1 MSKKES
7 GCLSFFLFCSR
18 DKSKNRSQ
26 SPRAVEKEM
35 NDKQTQT
42 QNLAQR
48 RTDPTGINHNGR
60 KSTIVIRDNNGFVLQ
75 SPREK
80 IGIDSGNLNQDKKEN
95 SDKDLPGKE
104 DECKL
109 SEDNGKVLV
118 WHKQSLSPFRLANDN
133 SKPKIVAITP
143 RIIGGRYLSNSRGL
157 REKLK

>member
-26 SPRAVEKEM
+26 SPRAEEKEM

-48 RTDPTGINHNGR
+48 RTDPAGTNYNGR

-80 IGIDSGNLNQDKKEN
+80 LAIDTDNLNQDKKEN
-95 SDKDLPGKE
+95 FDRNLPGKQ
-104 DECKL
+104 DERKIDK
-109 SEDNGKVLV
+109 DN
-118 WHKQSLSPFRLANDN
+118 
-133 SKPKIVAITP
+133 
-143 RIIGGRYLSNSRGL
+143 
-157 REKLK
+157 EKLLIWNKQ

>member
-1 MSKKES
+1 
-7 GCLSFFLFCSR
+7 
-18 DKSKNRSQ
+18 
-26 SPRAVEKEM
+26 M

-48 RTDPTGINHNGR
+48 RTDPAGTNYNGR

-80 IGIDSGNLNQDKKEN
+80 LAVDTDNLNQDKKEN
-95 SDKDLPGKE
+95 FDRNLPGKQ
-104 DECKL
+104 DERKIDKDNEKL
-109 SEDNGKVLV
+109 LIWN
-118 WHKQSLSPFRLANDN
+118 KQSLSPFRLASYD

-143 RIIGGRYLSNSRGL
+143 RVIGGRYLSNSRGL